1 MMCGYF
7 INDDSDNT
15 DNQSNL
21 DDTEEKLYLPEEGY
35 FDITYKI

>member
-21 DDTEEKLYLPEEGY
+21 DDTEEKLYLPEERY
-35 FDITYKI
+35 FDITYKV